1 MSLYRHEHVHVM
13 YRIEDNGGRG
23 REIGDGGRGIE
34 WDRGR
39 EVRGGAG
46 REGTEEEQELGL

>member
-34 WDRGR
+34 GDRGR
-39 EVRGGAG
+39 EVRGRDGG
-46 REGTEEEQELGL
+46 MVGVRVIT